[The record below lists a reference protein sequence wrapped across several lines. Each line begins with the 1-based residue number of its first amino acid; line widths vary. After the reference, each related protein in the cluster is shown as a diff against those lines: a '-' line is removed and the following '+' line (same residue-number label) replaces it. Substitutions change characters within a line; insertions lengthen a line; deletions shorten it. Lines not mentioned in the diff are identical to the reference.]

1 MKIEVVFPS
10 MNRNEVANEEW
21 KNLDWG
27 KAKRHAR
34 RLENSIA
41 KAVNH
46 HDFTQVAKLRR
57 IWNSSKSVKLLAVRK
72 VTQDNRGK
80 RTAGMDGKIA
90 SKGWQRIEMAERL
103 ELDGKASPLKRV
115 MIPKPNGKQRPL
127 GIPIIMD
134 RAKQELGKGSIQPVY
149 ETMAEPNVYGFRPA
163 RSVHDAIEAIY
174 KGISKKPKFVLEG
187 DLTGFFDNI
196 DPKAILESKVIQRT
210 DKKTGEQ
217 IKAWIEAGVIDK
229 NTYKPTTKGTPQGGV
244 ISPLLANIAF
254 MGMETMLMD
263 WVKTWKGKKS
273 NNLRTLNVVVY
284 ADDFVVMHKDKAV
297 IEKAKIRIAKWCKK
311 EVGVELNMEKTRI
324 SHTSTGFDFLG
335 FNIKQYPV
343 TTNKQG
349 FKTLIKPSKAKVKT
363 HLESIRGIIHRNIAK
378 TQEDLIKQLNPV
390 ITGWANHYSHVV
402 AKEIFSRCDHQVWL
416 KLWKWCL
423 KRHDNKGLKW
433 IKAKYFKRVGTRNWV
448 FQSEVKGVK
457 NTLKRHSDTK
467 IVRHIKVRGTKHVY
481 DGDKIYWSKRGYKD
495 PTIST
500 RVQKLLKKQQGIC
513 LWCNH
518 HFEFDEVTEVD
529 HIKPKKEGGKDVY
542 ANLQLLHGHCHD
554 TKTRKDSERQ
564 KKALLTQSDWE
575 WVR

>member
-1 MKIEVVFPS
+1 MKIEAVFPS
-10 MNRNEVANEEW
+10 LNRNEVANEEW
-21 KNLDWG
+21 KNLNWG
-27 KAKRHAR
+27 KAKKYAR

-57 IWNSSKSVKLLAVRK
+57 IWNSSKLVKLLAVRK

-80 RTAGMDGKIA
+80 RTAGVDGKIA
-90 SKGWQRIEMAERL
+90 SQGWQRIEIAEKL

-134 RAKQELGKGSIQPVY
+134 RAKQELGKGSIQPMY
-149 ETMAEPNVYGFRPA
+149 EAMAEPNVYGFIPA
-163 RSVHDAIEAIY
+163 RSVHDAIAACFN
-174 KGISKKPKFVLEG
+174 GIKQKPQFVLEG

-196 DPKAILESKVIQRT
+196 DPKAILESQVIQRT
-210 DKKTGEQ
+210 DQKTAKQ

-229 NTYKPTTKGTPQGGV
+229 DTFKLTDKGTPQGGV

-254 MGMETMLMD
+254 MGMETMLNK
-263 WVKTWKGKKS
+263 WVTTWKGNKR
-273 NNLRTLNVVVY
+273 NNLRSLNVVIY

-297 IEKAKIRIAKWCKK
+297 IEEAKGRIAEWC
-311 EVGVELNMEKTRI
+311 ENEMGVELNMEKTRI

-335 FNIKQYPV
+335 FNIRQYPV

-349 FKTLIKPSKAKVKT
+349 FKTLIKPSKEKIKA
-363 HLESIRGIIHRNIAK
+363 HLESIKVIIKKNRAS
-378 TQEDLIKQLNPV
+378 TQEVLIKQLNPSIV
-390 ITGWANHYSHVV
+390 GWSNYYSHVV
-402 AKEIFSRCDHQVWL
+402 SKEVFSRCDYQVWL
-416 KLWKWCL
+416 KLWKWCVR
-423 KRHDNKGLKW
+423 RHNKGLKW
-433 IKAKYFKRVGTRNWV
+433 IKAKYFKKVGTRNWV

-457 NTLKRHSDTK
+457 STLKLHADTK
-467 IVRHIKVRGTKHVY
+467 IVRHIKVKGTKHVY
-481 DGDKIYWSKRGYKD
+481 DGDKVYWSKRGYKD

-513 LWCNH
+513 SWCNH
-518 HFEFDEVTEVD
+518 HFEFDEVMEID

-564 KKALLTQSDWE
+564 KKALLTHSDWVC
-575 WVR
+575 VR